1 LDFRIRTVAAGR
13 TNLFDALAARRP
25 KSALPSEPLLNSFAG
40 ARERAGTRLSTREQG
55 SRPK

>member
-1 LDFRIRTVAAGR
+1 VAAGR